1 MPDLRQT
8 RKKIKIA
15 LAVLVA
21 IDLAA
26 VAILISPLVGS
37 TASRKQQLTQLWVEL
52 RDKTRQV
59 EPLKNLPDKVHT
71 ASLQIADFYKKRF
84 PAQDSEILIQFGKL
98 AVANGVTIDEA
109 RYKAEDI
116 ELGKLQPVEVEANLT
131 GTYVS
136 LARFI
141 NALERDDM
149 LFVIDNITL
158 NAGEQK
164 GPIKLQMKVET
175 YLKAGSTS

>member
-15 LAVLVA
+15 LGALVVIDVIAVV
-21 IDLAA
+21 
-26 VAILISPLVGS
+26 VFISPLVGS
-37 TASRKQQLTQLWVEL
+37 TASRKQQLTQLWVEWS
-52 RDKTRQV
+52 KTRQV

-84 PAQDSEILIQFGKL
+84 PAQDSEILTQFGKL

-109 RYKAEDI
+109 KYKAEDV
-116 ELGKLQPVEVEANLT
+116 ELGTLQPVEVEANLT

-149 LFVIDNITL
+149 LFVINNIAL
-158 NAGEQK
+158 AGEQK

>member
-15 LAVLVA
+15 LGALVVIDVIAVV
-21 IDLAA
+21 
-26 VAILISPLVGS
+26 VFISPLVGS

-52 RDKTRQV
+52 QSKTRQV

-84 PAQDSEILIQFGKL
+84 PAQDSEILTQFGKL

-109 RYKAEDI
+109 KYKAEDV
-116 ELGKLQPVEVEANLT
+116 ELGTLQPVEVEANLT

-149 LFVIDNITL
+149 LFVINNIAL
-158 NAGEQK
+158 AGEQK